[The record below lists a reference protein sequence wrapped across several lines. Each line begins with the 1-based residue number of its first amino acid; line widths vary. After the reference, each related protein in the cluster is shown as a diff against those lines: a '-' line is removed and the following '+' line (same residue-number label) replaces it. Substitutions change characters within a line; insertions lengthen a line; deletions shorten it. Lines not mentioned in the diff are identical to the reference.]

1 MKGFLALLLLA
12 APNLQEI
19 LPNKAKPGGIVFLNG
34 SGFGDQQQELQVRFG
49 TAPGRVISAQENK
62 ISVQV
67 PWDAPKN
74 CDVTVEQQSQIS
86 NKLPF
91 ECLPAVRISV
101 DKNPIEPGETT
112 QGHFTVYHS
121 DKPVLIFLNN
131 ASPQV
136 VRYPQGDQQML
147 RTSGGPDN
155 SAHFTIQ
162 GVAGNRIYD
171 VDYRWGTRS
180 QEEVEWKL
188 PWHQVQWNQ
197 KGGTK

>member
-1 MKGFLALLLLA
+1 MMAFLFFLLAA

-19 LPNKAKPGGIVFLNG
+19 LPAKGKPGGIVILRG
-34 SGFGDQQQELQVRFG
+34 QGFGDQKEALQVRFG
-49 TAPGRVISAQENK
+49 QAPAKILSANDDSV
-62 ISVQV
+62 SVQV
-67 PWDAPKN
+67 PWEADKN
-74 CDVTVEQQSQIS
+74 CQVTLEQEGQAS
-86 NKLPF
+86 NGLPF
-91 ECLPAVRISV
+91 ECLAAIRLLV

-112 QGHFTVYHS
+112 QGHFRVYHS
-121 DKPVLIFLNN
+121 DKPLVVFLHNG
-131 ASPQV
+131 SPDV
-136 VRYPQGDQQML
+136 VRYLQGDTQML

-188 PWHQVQWNQ
+188 PWHQVQWNR
-197 KGGTK
+197 KD